1 MPKVVPQYTDDAK
14 RRIIRAAMEAMAES
28 GYENV
33 AVDDVA
39 RRIGVTKGAV
49 YWYFKSKSA
58 LIQEVLVTM
67 ENRLYVFASDPIFN
81 QPDKREVP
89 PAFDRISFSEESRKS
104 LLSEIGLLDSV
115 GDDIPEVTPE
125 SVRELVY
132 VLEKAIEREQ
142 KSGHIRSLSDTKT
155 LALALAVLCCGV
167 QKGETYSVLFLG
179 QSKVRRI
186 WFYAMK
192 LFLNSST

>member
-33 AVDDVA
+33 TVDDVA

-58 LIQEVLVTM
+58 LIQEVLVTI
-67 ENRLYVFASDPIFN
+67 ENELYVFASDPIFN

-89 PAFDRISFSEESRKS
+89 PIFDRIAFSEESRKS

-115 GDDIPEVTPE
+115 DNGIPEVTPE
-125 SVRELVY
+125 SVRELVS
-132 VLEKAIEREQ
+132 VLETAIEREQ
-142 KSGHIRSLSDTKT
+142 ESRHIRSLSDTKT
-155 LALALAVLCCGV
+155 LALVLAVLCCGV
-167 QKGETYSVLFLG
+167 QKGEVYSVLFLG

-192 LFLNSST
+192 LFLNSSI